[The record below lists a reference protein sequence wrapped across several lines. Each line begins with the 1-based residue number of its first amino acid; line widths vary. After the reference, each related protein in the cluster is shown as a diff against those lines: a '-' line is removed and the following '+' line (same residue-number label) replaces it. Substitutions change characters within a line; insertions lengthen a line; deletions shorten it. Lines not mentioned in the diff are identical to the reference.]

1 MGSCEGAG
9 KGSWPAFWPRIA
21 CQPPGFWRASVSP
34 SPARLHEEPTAP
46 GGREGD
52 APRRPLPKKQ
62 SLAPKCFVRGSTAAQ
77 GAQLMLWKEQAA
89 RKRPK
94 FSSSSRVLAQGATP
108 RMQNSRFPSAGE
120 CLRARGASRN
130 RARRRP
136 GAPRA
141 LQGFRKRQQNP
152 KALSRIGKQS
162 AFTQSLRI
170 CSGSEHGLRE
180 PTSSPVPTARLR
192 PRSAVQELRCSR
204 VPHTAR
210 VPAALTSA
218 SGRLLVFFFFFSL
231 QSSQRS
237 QQQGGRRRLPEQP
250 PPARHGTGK
259 PRRSRPA
266 RRESV
271 MEARKPSWEQQP
283 RRFPLGGGGEN
294 KQK

>member
-108 RMQNSRFPSAGE
+108 RMQNSRGTPEGSGHESQQGSAAAG
-120 CLRARGASRN
+120 SS
-130 RARRRP
+130 
-136 GAPRA
+136 RA

-180 PTSSPVPTARLR
+180 PTSSPVPAARLR

-218 SGRLLVFFFFFSL
+218 SGRLLVFFFFFPFNHPSAASSREVADDF
-231 QSSQRS
+231 QSS
-237 QQQGGRRRLPEQP
+237 LP
-250 PPARHGTGK
+250 RHGT
-259 PRRSRPA
+259 A
-266 RRESV
+266 R
-271 MEARKPSWEQQP
+271 
-283 RRFPLGGGGEN
+283 EN
-294 KQK
+294 PDAAAPHAGRA